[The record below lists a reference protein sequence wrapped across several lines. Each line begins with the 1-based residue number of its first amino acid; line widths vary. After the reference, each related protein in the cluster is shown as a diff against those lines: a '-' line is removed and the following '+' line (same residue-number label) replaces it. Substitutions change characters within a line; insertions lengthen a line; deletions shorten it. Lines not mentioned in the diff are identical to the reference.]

1 MGKDPQGINHGYSNL
16 ELSVRDMT
24 KLGLLYLNKGRWD
37 KKTDYKF
44 ILDKEIFKDPFLPK

>member
-1 MGKDPQGINHGYSNL
+1 MGKGSARINHGYSNL

-37 KKTDYKF
+37 KNR
-44 ILDKEIFKDPFLPK
+44 L